1 MRCPLSCHPGG
12 KAGREPQT
20 GPHPLPQPL
29 PSCVP
34 IYPWRSCS
42 TLSREGESAAR
53 GTGQAREGPCVN
65 LEKDPQTGVC
75 SVDVFGEEACGRPE
89 LKSWPEG
96 GQVRKGKWR
105 GEEAEDGENGDE
117 ESSRPAWRG

>member
-1 MRCPLSCHPGG
+1 MWYLSCHPGG

-20 GPHPLPQPL
+20 GPHPLPQPSSL
-29 PSCVP
+29 LCPHLLLEELHQA
-34 IYPWRSCS
+34 W
-42 TLSREGESAAR
+42 EGESAAW

-89 LKSWPEG
+89 LKSWPGG
-96 GQVRKGKWR
+96 GQIRKRKRRG
-105 GEEAEDGENGDE
+105 GEEEDGENGDE